1 MQKLSLRSRGKYE
14 TKPSGKSLWTR
25 MNNKVRDFL
34 ASMCFS
40 GPSFL
45 GMLAFYIIPFLI
57 VIYYSFTVGL
67 TDHSFAG
74 LKNYINVWQNGAFKI
89 AVKNTFTFTGMSVP
103 LAVVL
108 SLGLALLL
116 EARIPL
122 KSEFR
127 TFFLSP
133 MMVPIASIIL
143 IWQVLF
149 HYNGVINEFLQVFG
163 ADKIDWL
170 KSDYCMVVIV
180 VLFLWKNLGYNM
192 ILFMAALS
200 NIPRELLEVAEVE
213 GASAAYQFFHIKLR
227 YLSPTVLFVTILS
240 IINSFKV
247 FREIYLLTGNYPYD
261 GLYMMQHFMNNMFNS
276 ADYQRLSAAAV
287 LLAIVIVIHIALLFF
302 VENRMKKKRYFS
314 RTVCFL
320 LCAVFALLFLLPTV
334 LTITNS
340 FMTQSE
346 ITASYGQV
354 FENANDGKSYISKTI
369 ELKFIPDKVSFT
381 QYFTVL
387 LKSPDYLL
395 KFWNSVIL
403 TAPIVFA
410 QLMVASIAAYG
421 FTRWRGKVRD
431 SLFFFYVILML
442 MPYQVTLVPNY
453 LVSDWLKIL
462 NTRWA
467 IFLPGAFA
475 PFSVFLLTKFMRRI
489 PMAVIESA
497 KIDGANEWHIFW
509 NICLPQC
516 RSALYSIAIL
526 VFIDNWNMVEQ
537 PLILL
542 NDVEKQP
549 LSMFLSSINA
559 GEIGIA
565 FAAAVIYMIPG
576 LLLFLHGEAYLV
588 EGIAHS
594 GSVKG

>member
-1 MQKLSLRSRGKYE
+1 MR
-14 TKPSGKSLWTR
+14 
-25 MNNKVRDFL
+25 
-34 ASMCFS
+34 
-40 GPSFL
+40 
-45 GMLAFYIIPFLI
+45 
-57 VIYYSFTVGL
+57 
-67 TDHSFAG
+67 
-74 LKNYINVWQNGAFKI
+74 
-89 AVKNTFTFTGMSVP
+89 
-103 LAVVL
+103 
-108 SLGLALLL
+108 
-116 EARIPL
+116 
-122 KSEFR
+122 
-127 TFFLSP
+127 
-133 MMVPIASIIL
+133 
-143 IWQVLF
+143 
-149 HYNGVINEFLQVFG
+149 
-163 ADKIDWL
+163 
-170 KSDYCMVVIV
+170 
-180 VLFLWKNLGYNM
+180 
-192 ILFMAALS
+192 
-200 NIPRELLEVAEVE
+200 
-213 GASAAYQFFHIKLR
+213 
-227 YLSPTVLFVTILS
+227 
-240 IINSFKV
+240 
-247 FREIYLLTGNYPYD
+247 
-261 GLYMMQHFMNNMFNS
+261 
-276 ADYQRLSAAAV
+276 
-287 LLAIVIVIHIALLFF
+287 
-302 VENRMKKKRYFS
+302 KKKRYFS
-314 RTVCFL
+314 RATCFV

-369 ELKFIPDKVSFT
+369 NLKFIPDKVSFT

-453 LVSDWLKIL
+453 LVSDWLHLL

-467 IFLPGAFA
+467 IFL
-475 PFSVFLLTKFMRRI
+475 